1 MSQINSICVFC
12 ASSTDVAPKYLD
24 AAARFGKLCA
34 DAGITVV
41 FGGGRVGLMGT
52 LADAALAAG
61 GYVIGVIPEFLD
73 EVEIAHRGAT
83 EIFITKDM
91 HERKAKMSELAD
103 AFVILPGGIGTLE
116 EFFEVM
122 TWKQL
127 GQIDKP
133 IIVTNLFKYW
143 QPIIDLLDHMTEEAF
158 LRPEHRSLVEVV
170 NRVEMV
176 LPALGI
182 PDPAK

>member
-1 MSQINSICVFC
+1 MPQISSICVFC
-12 ASSTDVAPKYLD
+12 ASSSNVAPKFLD
-24 AAARFGKLCA
+24 AAASFGKLCA

-41 FGGGRVGLMGT
+41 FGGGRVGLMGS

-61 GYVIGVIPEFLD
+61 GDVIGVIPDFLD
-73 EVEIAHRGAT
+73 DVEIAHRGTT

-133 IIVTNLFKYW
+133 IVIANLYSYW
-143 QPIIDLLDHMTEEAF
+143 QPIVDLLDHMTEEAF
-158 LRPEHRSLVEVV
+158 LRPEHRSIVEVV

-176 LPALGI
+176 LPILGI
-182 PDPAK
+182 LEPDK

>member
-1 MSQINSICVFC
+1 MSQISSICVFC
-12 ASSTDVAPKYLD
+12 ASSSSVAPKFLD
-24 AAARFGKLCA
+24 AAARFGELCA

-52 LADAALAAG
+52 LADAALTAG

-91 HERKAKMSELAD
+91 HERKAKMAELAD

-133 IIVTNLFKYW
+133 IIIANLYSYW

-158 LRPEHRSLVEVV
+158 LRPEHHSLVEVV

-182 PDPAK
+182 LNSAK